1 MTDVEEIFFSTAS
14 KTLKEKEYQVLEANR
29 PLINPKFYRVIK
41 MLLTLKCHPE
51 DKTGFYEQVF
61 NILDINGFDSLN
73 KRNEMLLDFCI
84 NLEAIK
90 LAALKEKTFSEYLDC
105 VEIGVSMLI
114 DGFPIEK
121 LDKYTDLTFD
131 ELKEIKD
138 NIVSIFI

>member
-29 PLINPKFYRVIK
+29 TLINPKFYHAIK
-41 MLLTLKCHPE
+41 MLLTLKRQPE
-51 DKTGFYEQVF
+51 DKTSFYEQIF
-61 NILDINGFDSLN
+61 NILDVNGFDSLN
-73 KRNEMLLDFCI
+73 KRNDMLLDFCI

-105 VEIGVSMLI
+105 VEIGVSMLT

-131 ELKEIKD
+131 ELKEI
-138 NIVSIFI
+138 NNTIVSIFI

>member
-1 MTDVEEIFFSTAS
+1 MTDVEEIFFSSAS

-29 PLINPKFYRVIK
+29 TLINPKFYHAIK
-41 MLLTLKCHPE
+41 MLLTLKRQPE
-51 DKTGFYEQVF
+51 DKTSFYEQIF
-61 NILDINGFDSLN
+61 NILDVNGFDSLN
-73 KRNEMLLDFCI
+73 KRNDMLLDFCI

-105 VEIGVSMLI
+105 VEIGVSMLT

-131 ELKEIKD
+131 ELKEIND
-138 NIVSIFI
+138 TIVSIFI

>member
-29 PLINPKFYRVIK
+29 TLINPKFYHAIK
-41 MLLTLKCHPE
+41 MLLTLKRQPE
-51 DKTGFYEQVF
+51 DKTSFYEQIF
-61 NILDINGFDSLN
+61 NILDVNGFDSLN
-73 KRNEMLLDFCI
+73 KRNDMLLNFCI

-105 VEIGVSMLI
+105 VEIGVSMLT

-131 ELKEIKD
+131 ELKEIND
-138 NIVSIFI
+138 TIVSIFI